1 MLNSSISVYVWSGH
15 SRQLF
20 SYSLYAPLLNQA
32 LLLSHE
38 YPILLIMEPN

>member
-1 MLNSSISVYVWSGH
+1 MYGQAIQDSC
-15 SRQLF
+15 
-20 SYSLYAPLLNQA
+20 SLILCTLLNQA